1 MDEAKNVVQEIKRNG
16 EFDICRREVA
26 AKVLES
32 DCMKR
37 SLEDCSRIVKR
48 ALETRNVDIGTLR
61 EIVKSGL
68 RNQSF
73 LHPLC
78 NHTEKILNDHEISS
92 KLNELIEDVSRTEMG
107 LPPRVDIEMVD
118 MEVSSGG
125 PSTAPSS
132 SSSTS
137 TTGSTKSTDNI
148 ARASNDLDDSP
159 RSMSVDSIPFPPS
172 SPTEAIPG
180 PPKEISEDL
189 QTVPPDLHQSF
200 LYTFTNSNMSEVG
213 GSYKKA
219 LTHEQENELVE
230 ITKRILQP
238 GKGILAADE
247 STGTMGK
254 RLASVNLENNE
265 ENRRKFRELLF
276 TSPNFGENISGVIL
290 FEETFHQKASNG
302 KRFVDI
308 IRGNGAVPGI
318 KLDLG
323 VVHLAGTLD
332 EGTTQGLD
340 NLAKRAAEF
349 KKGGCDFAKWRC
361 VLHIG
366 KHLPSHIALAEN
378 ANVLARYASIC
389 QQNGLVP
396 IVEPEVL
403 CDGDHDIVRCQ
414 KVTELTLAYTYKA
427 LADHHV
433 FLEGTLLKPN
443 MVTPGQSSSKK
454 ATPEE
459 IGKATATALRRGVPA
474 AVPGIVFLSGGQSEI
489 EATKNLN
496 AINQAPGVKPWVL
509 SFSFGRALQ
518 ASVLKE
524 WQGKDE
530 NVKKAQQVLI
540 HRAKANGDAQLGKY
554 TGEEAAA
561 AAAQSLFV
569 AKHAY

>member
-16 EFDICRREVA
+16 EFDKCRRDVA

-37 SLEDCSRIVKR
+37 SLGECSRIVKR
-48 ALETRNVDIGTLR
+48 ALETRNADIGALR
-61 EIVKSGL
+61 EIVKSSL

-73 LHPLC
+73 MHPLC

-118 MEVSSGG
+118 MEVSSGE
-125 PSTAPSS
+125 PSSAPSS
-132 SSSTS
+132 SSS
-137 TTGSTKSTDNI
+137 STDNTSTDCGRCSI
-148 ARASNDLDDSP
+148 NHSP

-172 SPTEAIPG
+172 SPTETTPG
-180 PPKEISEDL
+180 TPNEISKDL
-189 QTVPPDLHQSF
+189 QTVTPNLHQSF
-200 LYTFTNSNMSEVG
+200 PYTFTNSNMSEVG

-230 ITKRILQP
+230 ITKKILQP

-276 TSPNFGENISGVIL
+276 TTPNFGENISGVIL

-308 IRGNGAVPGI
+308 IRSNGAVPGI

-323 VVHLAGTLD
+323 VVPLAGTLD

-403 CDGDHDIVRCQ
+403 CDGDHDIARCQ

-554 TGEEAAA
+554 TGEDAAA